1 MIDQSSGVWQAVV
14 TLVGDRIE
22 EMQAQLEIEGV
33 SVERT
38 ENLRGRIAFAREV
51 LALPSSDM
59 QLSAPS
65 DAEIFL

>member
-1 MIDQSSGVWQAVV
+1 MIDQSSGVWQAAV
-14 TLVGDRIE
+14 TRVGERIE
-22 EMQAQLEIEGV
+22 EMQAQLEIEGMP
-33 SVERT
+33 VERT

-65 DAEIFL
+65 DTEIFL

>member
-1 MIDQSSGVWQAVV
+1 VIDQSSGVWQAVV